1 MSDKSEATAK
11 TGPGRGKGGGGR
23 RATSWQP
30 GQSGN
35 PAGCPTGS
43 RPRFALLADMK
54 VTEYSEPLINALIK
68 AAATGDMAAWRIIA
82 EREWRPRKGRPI
94 EIALPKAATLGDVLV
109 AQARIVEAMS
119 DGRISPEEASL
130 MSTVLDAQRK
140 AIETTEL
147 AEEIERIK
155 ERLEMDG
162 G

>member
-1 MSDKSEATAK
+1 V
-11 TGPGRGKGGGGR
+11 
-23 RATSWQP
+23 
-30 GQSGN
+30 
-35 PAGCPTGS
+35 
-43 RPRFALLADMK
+43 LADKK
-54 VTEYSEPLINALIK
+54 VAEYSEPLINA
-68 AAATGDMAAWRIIA
+68 AAMGDMAAWRIIA

-94 EIALPKAATLGDVLV
+94 EITLPKVATLGDVLV

-119 DGRISPEEASL
+119 DGQISSNEASL

-162 G
+162 RNDSAD

>member
-1 MSDKSEATAK
+1 
-11 TGPGRGKGGGGR
+11 
-23 RATSWQP
+23 
-30 GQSGN
+30 
-35 PAGCPTGS
+35 
-43 RPRFALLADMK
+43 MK

-68 AAATGDMAAWRIIA
+68 AAATGDMTAWRIIA

>member
-1 MSDKSEATAK
+1 
-11 TGPGRGKGGGGR
+11 
-23 RATSWQP
+23 
-30 GQSGN
+30 
-35 PAGCPTGS
+35 
-43 RPRFALLADMK
+43 
-54 VTEYSEPLINALIK
+54 
-68 AAATGDMAAWRIIA
+68 
-82 EREWRPRKGRPI
+82 
-94 EIALPKAATLGDVLV
+94 
-109 AQARIVEAMS
+109 MS

>member
-1 MSDKSEATAK
+1 MLAPASAK
-11 TGPGRGKGGGGR
+11 L
-23 RATSWQP
+23 AFL
-30 GQSGN
+30 
-35 PAGCPTGS
+35 AGSLTLSNG
-43 RPRFALLADMK
+43 A
-54 VTEYSEPLINALIK
+54 
-68 AAATGDMAAWRIIA
+68 
-82 EREWRPRKGRPI
+82 GRPPVVALGADLDAGRLGKVLRDPSRL
-94 EIALPKAATLGDVLV
+94 ALPQAATLGDVLV